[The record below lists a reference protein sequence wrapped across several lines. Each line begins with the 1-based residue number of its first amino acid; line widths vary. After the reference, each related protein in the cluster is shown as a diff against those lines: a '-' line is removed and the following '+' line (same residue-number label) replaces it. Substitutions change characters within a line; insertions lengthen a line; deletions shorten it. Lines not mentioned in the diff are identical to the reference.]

1 MSAANSLKSKM
12 ILREDV
18 YVPALRWRQGEY
30 QALLRLK
37 ELVKAKIVPL
47 ISIPHVEFDFESR
60 QLKRTIHEHVLP
72 FVRRYKEK
80 WGRRPAWITLDDSI
94 AVGRMDDG
102 SHVFDYVFDGLRSH
116 NATAIPALPLGAD
129 TDTVLAAARATTRD
143 RQGAGVTIRLE
154 DLMKPAA
161 GTKILAL
168 ANGLAVPPQEV
179 DLIVDLRAPNFQP
192 YDTFANALVVAIR
205 RLGDIDAF
213 RNFVLLST
221 AVPETF
227 RNIAMGSDEIPR
239 HDWLFFR
246 ALLRRLPAEMRRPIY
261 GDYTTVH
268 PDFTAIDMRMI
279 KPAGKVIYT
288 ASKTWATRK
297 GGAFR
302 DNPAQMHIHCAE
314 IVNGAHFEFRGQDF
328 SSGDKYIA
336 DCAVR
341 QVSPSNLT
349 RWKEVGVNHH
359 ITLVVEDLASFAAAA
374 SIV

>member
-1 MSAANSLKSKM
+1 M

-37 ELVKAKIVPL
+37 ERVKAKIVPL
-47 ISIPHVEFDFESR
+47 ISIPDVEFDFESR
-60 QLKRTIHEHVLP
+60 QLKSSIHAHVLP
-72 FVRRYKEK
+72 FVRRYKAK
-80 WGRRPAWITLDDSI
+80 WGKRPAWIMLDDSI

-102 SHVFDYVFDGLRSH
+102 SHVFDYVFDGLRPH
-116 NATAIPALPLGAD
+116 NAAAIPALPLGAD
-129 TDTVLAAARATTRD
+129 TDTVSAAARATSRD

-154 DLMKPAA
+154 DLMRPAA
-161 GTKILAL
+161 RTKLLAL
-168 ANGLAVPPQEV
+168 ANGLALTPHEV

-192 YDTFANALVVAIR
+192 YHTFANALITAIR
-205 RLGDIDAF
+205 RLGNIEAF
-213 RNFVLLST
+213 RTFVLIGT

-239 HDWLFFR
+239 HDWLFFQ
-246 ALLRRLPAEMRRPIY
+246 ALLNRFPAEMRRPIY

-268 PDFTAIDMRMI
+268 PAFTAVDMRKI

-288 ASKTWATRK
+288 ASTTWATRK

-314 IVNGAHFEFRGQDF
+314 IVNGAHFEFRGQGF
-328 SSGDKYIA
+328 SSGDQYIA
-336 DCAVR
+336 DCAVGHA
-341 QVSPSNLT
+341 SPSNLT
-349 RWKEVGVNHH
+349 RWKEVGINHH
-359 ITLVVEDLASFAAAA
+359 ITLVVEDLANFVAAA